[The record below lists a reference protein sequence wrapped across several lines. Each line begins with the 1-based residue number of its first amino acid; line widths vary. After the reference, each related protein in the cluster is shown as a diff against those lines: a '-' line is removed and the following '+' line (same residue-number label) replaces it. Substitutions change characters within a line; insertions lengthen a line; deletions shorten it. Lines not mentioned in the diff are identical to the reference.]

1 MADKKNKKK
10 QLIEDFKALENKAK
24 ELYPDIEKTVSLA
37 NNMTAQTTD
46 LQEYLNLTMQTPTE
60 TSTNQ
65 ISI

>member
-37 NNMTAQTTD
+37 NNMTAI
-46 LQEYLNLTMQTPTE
+46 LIEFV
-60 TSTNQ
+60 TN
-65 ISI
+65 INATKV